1 MLLCW
6 VNGYSGG
13 CGGLSVGKLL
23 MGSLKSQTWWEL
35 INYYRIVRNKVKKG
49 FIDVCVDLFF

>member
-13 CGGLSVGKLL
+13 CGGLSVGKSV
-23 MGSLKSQTWWEL
+23 MRSLKSQMRWEP
-35 INYYRIVRNKVKKG
+35 IYYYRIVRSKKG
-49 FIDVCVDLFF
+49 KKVSLMYE